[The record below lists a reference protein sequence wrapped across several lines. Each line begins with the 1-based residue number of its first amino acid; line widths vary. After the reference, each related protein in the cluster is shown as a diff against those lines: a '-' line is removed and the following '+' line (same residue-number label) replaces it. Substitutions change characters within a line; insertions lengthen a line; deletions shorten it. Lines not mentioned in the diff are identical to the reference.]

1 MKKIYYLFA
10 TLFVA
15 NYANSQILYSEDFSG
30 TGGSMPAGITLINVD
45 GLTPTGNTSFVTD
58 AWVVSEDQFGSTDTC
73 AVSNSWYTPAG
84 TADDWMITP
93 QINGVTNM
101 HVVSWKAVA
110 VDANYPDGYE
120 VWATSSIAGATP
132 VTSDFT
138 TNGSMIFSTNAENN
152 TWTTRTAS
160 LSIFAGASVWIAFR
174 NNSTDD
180 YLLQIDSIVVYTPT
194 PHDASML
201 AVNTPEYTTVP
212 LPHVTEN
219 IGTLGQISNVGDMA
233 VTGAYYTV
241 NVFDGTMNNIY
252 TENSNTVSSLAAG
265 SDTILTTVG
274 YLPTAADLYT
284 VEMISN
290 IIESDGDTLNDTYR
304 YFYLVS
310 DSIYARD
317 NSQISV
323 ALGIGV
329 GNGGELG
336 QLYTLATPDDLSSIT
351 TYINGSDMQGSRLS
365 AVVYDVVNNTPTTVL
380 ALTDTIILPAV
391 DSLYNLTFPCGSVNI
406 TSDSIAVL
414 IHEHVGDSTLR
425 IGATAGIFKPAT
437 TYINWPTIPTF
448 PYDHNENF
456 GYNVSYIIRPNF
468 GTPTPT
474 LNNNVTVSN
483 DTITA
488 LESSSGVSYQ
498 WIDCGNNNA
507 IIPSATNQ
515 TFVAP
520 GNGDYAVI
528 VSSDC
533 YTDTSACTNIVITSV
548 NENFNISDNVSVYP
562 NPSKGDFTVTFKD
575 VTATNLTLEVVDVTG
590 KIVMTKNLININNN
604 FALDV
609 TNIKAGTYFIKVT
622 GNDFKET
629 RRFVVLK

>member
-351 TYINGSDMQGSRLS
+351 TYKYFSSLS
-365 AVVYDVVNNTPTTVL
+365 
-380 ALTDTIILPAV
+380 
-391 DSLYNLTFPCGSVNI
+391 
-406 TSDSIAVL
+406 
-414 IHEHVGDSTLR
+414 
-425 IGATAGIFKPAT
+425 
-437 TYINWPTIPTF
+437 
-448 PYDHNENF
+448 
-456 GYNVSYIIRPNF
+456 
-468 GTPTPT
+468 
-474 LNNNVTVSN
+474 
-483 DTITA
+483 
-488 LESSSGVSYQ
+488 
-498 WIDCGNNNA
+498 
-507 IIPSATNQ
+507 
-515 TFVAP
+515 
-520 GNGDYAVI
+520 
-528 VSSDC
+528 
-533 YTDTSACTNIVITSV
+533 
-548 NENFNISDNVSVYP
+548 
-562 NPSKGDFTVTFKD
+562 
-575 VTATNLTLEVVDVTG
+575 
-590 KIVMTKNLININNN
+590 
-604 FALDV
+604 
-609 TNIKAGTYFIKVT
+609 
-622 GNDFKET
+622 
-629 RRFVVLK
+629 

>member
-201 AVNTPEYTTVP
+201 AVNTSEYTTVP